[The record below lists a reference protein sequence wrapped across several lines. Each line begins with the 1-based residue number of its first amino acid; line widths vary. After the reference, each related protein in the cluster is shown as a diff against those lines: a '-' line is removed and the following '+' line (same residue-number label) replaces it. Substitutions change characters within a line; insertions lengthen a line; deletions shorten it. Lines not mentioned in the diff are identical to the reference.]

1 MSISTPFIQR
11 PIATSLLMVGI
22 LLAGIIAYPMLPI
35 APLPQV
41 DFPTIAV
48 WAGLPGASPETMASS
63 VATPLE
69 RQFAQISGV
78 TQLTSTSA
86 LGVTSI
92 TVQFDLNRNIDAA
105 AQDIEAA
112 INAAS
117 GQLPK
122 NLPSAPEF
130 WKVNPADAPIM
141 IFAVNSD
148 TLPVITVDDYADTVL
163 AQQISQIV
171 GVSQVYIF
179 GEQKPAIRVQVDPDR
194 LAAMGLSLED
204 VRTTLVNATVDAP
217 KGSFDGAAQGF
228 TIYSNDQL
236 LHADEYKDLIVAYRK
251 GAAVRIR
258 DIGTAV
264 DGPENT
270 HIAAWQKG
278 RRGIQLGVFKQP
290 GANVID
296 TVARIKAALPH
307 IKAAI
312 PPGIDITVMTDR
324 TQTITASVH
333 DVQVTMAIT
342 ISLVVMVI
350 FLFLRSVW
358 ATVIPSITVPM
369 SLIGT
374 CALMYGLGYSL
385 DNLSLMGL
393 TIAVGFVVDDAIVML
408 ENIYRHIERG
418 MQPMEA
424 ALKGAG
430 EIGFT
435 IVSISF
441 SLVAVFIPLLLMGG
455 IVGRLFR
462 EFAIV
467 VTMTILVSAFVSL
480 TLTPMMCSRFLV
492 NPKGARHGAL
502 YMLAERFFDR
512 LLAAY
517 DRGLKWVLRH
527 QRFTLGVLLL
537 TIAATGYLYVV
548 IPKGFFPQQDTGFI
562 YGFSEARQD
571 ISFKAMMERQ
581 LALAEIVAKDPDI
594 ESFAVAAGAT
604 GGSQTLNT
612 GRFWINLKPRAQR
625 TASADD
631 VVNRLRQ
638 QLQSVEGVILYLQ
651 VAQDINVGGRLSR
664 TQYQYTLQDANLAEL
679 NDWAPRVLEKLRTL
693 PQIQDVASD
702 QQTNAAGV
710 AVTVDRDV
718 AARFGI
724 QPQLIDDTLY
734 DAFGQRQ
741 VTQYFTQLNQYH
753 VVLEIDPAL
762 QADPQALEK
771 IYLTSPM
778 TGQQVPLRSFVK
790 IETGGRNFLSI
801 SHQGQFP
808 AVTLSFNLAP
818 GTALGQAIEAI
829 QRAESQ
835 MGTPASLVGTFQGS
849 AQAFKTSLASQPY
862 LIAAAIVVVYLILG
876 MLYESYIH
884 PITILSTLPSA
895 GVGALLILMAAGY
908 DLSVIALIGIIL
920 LIGIVKKN
928 AIMMIDFALEAERKQ
943 GLSPEE
949 SIYQACL
956 LRFRPIMMTTMS
968 ALLGGLPL
976 MLGTGTGSELR
987 RPLGFAVVGGL
998 LLSQALTLYTT
1009 PIVYLYMDRLSAL
1022 LRGGRASARRSRA
1035 QRLLAEPAE

>member
-1 MSISTPFIQR
+1 MSISTPFIER
-11 PIATSLLMVGI
+11 PIATSLLMLGI
-22 LLAGIIAYPMLPI
+22 LFAGVIAYPMLPV

-48 WAGLPGASPETMASS
+48 SANLPGASPQTMAAS

-105 AQDIEAA
+105 AQDIEAS

-148 TLPVITVDDYADTVL
+148 TLAVTAVDDYTDTIL

-194 LAAMGLSLED
+194 IAAMGLSLEEI
-204 VRTTLVNATVDAP
+204 RAALVNATVDAP
-217 KGSFDGAAQGF
+217 KGSFDGLAQGF

-236 LHADEYKDLIVAYRK
+236 LQADDYNSLIVAYRN

-264 DGPENT
+264 AGAENT
-270 HIAAWQKG
+270 RVAAWQKG

-296 TVARIKAALPH
+296 TVKRIKEALPRL
-307 IKAAI
+307 KAAI
-312 PPGIDITVMTDR
+312 PPGIDITIMTDR

-333 DVQVTMAIT
+333 DVQITMMIT

-350 FLFLRSVW
+350 FLFLRSLW
-358 ATVIPSITVPM
+358 ATIIPSITVPM

-374 CALMYGLGYSL
+374 CALMYAVGYSL

-408 ENIYRHIERG
+408 ENIYRHVEHG
-418 MQPMEA
+418 MKPMEA

-435 IVSISF
+435 IISISF

-492 NPKGARHGAL
+492 NQKDARHGTL

-517 DRGLKWVLRH
+517 DHGLKWVLRH
-527 QRFTLGVLLL
+527 QRFTLGVLLA

-548 IPKGFFPQQDTGFI
+548 VPKGFFPQQDTGFI

-581 LALAEIVAKDPDI
+581 LALADIVAKDPDI

-612 GRFWINLKPRAQR
+612 GRFWINLKPKTQR
-625 TASADD
+625 TASADE
-631 VVNRLRQ
+631 VLNRLRQ
-638 QLQSVEGVILYLQ
+638 QLQTVEGIVLYLQ
-651 VAQDINVGGRLSR
+651 VAQDINVGGRLAR
-664 TQYQYTLQDANLAEL
+664 TQYQYTL
-679 NDWAPRVLEKLRTL
+679 
-693 PQIQDVASD
+693 
-702 QQTNAAGV
+702 
-710 AVTVDRDV
+710 
-718 AARFGI
+718 
-724 QPQLIDDTLY
+724 
-734 DAFGQRQ
+734 
-741 VTQYFTQLNQYH
+741 
-753 VVLEIDPAL
+753 
-762 QADPQALEK
+762 
-771 IYLTSPM
+771 
-778 TGQQVPLRSFVK
+778 
-790 IETGGRNFLSI
+790 
-801 SHQGQFP
+801 
-808 AVTLSFNLAP
+808 
-818 GTALGQAIEAI
+818 
-829 QRAESQ
+829 
-835 MGTPASLVGTFQGS
+835 
-849 AQAFKTSLASQPY
+849 
-862 LIAAAIVVVYLILG
+862 
-876 MLYESYIH
+876 
-884 PITILSTLPSA
+884 
-895 GVGALLILMAAGY
+895 
-908 DLSVIALIGIIL
+908 
-920 LIGIVKKN
+920 
-928 AIMMIDFALEAERKQ
+928 
-943 GLSPEE
+943 
-949 SIYQACL
+949 
-956 LRFRPIMMTTMS
+956 
-968 ALLGGLPL
+968 
-976 MLGTGTGSELR
+976 
-987 RPLGFAVVGGL
+987 
-998 LLSQALTLYTT
+998 
-1009 PIVYLYMDRLSAL
+1009 
-1022 LRGGRASARRSRA
+1022 
-1035 QRLLAEPAE
+1035 

>member
-1 MSISTPFIQR
+1 MLRLEAPNLNTGVDAARPIGIDDCHEARDSAALSPAGRAMSISTPFIQR

-22 LLAGIIAYPMLPI
+22 LIAGVIAYPMLPI

-48 WAGLPGASPETMASS
+48 SANLPGASPQTMASS

-148 TLPVITVDDYADTVL
+148 TLPVTTVDDYTDTIL

-204 VRTTLVNATVDAP
+204 IRATLINATVDAP
-217 KGSFDGAAQGF
+217 KGSFDGQAQGF

-236 LHADEYKDLIVAYRK
+236 LQADEYKDVIVAYRK

-264 DGPENT
+264 AGPENVR
-270 HIAAWQKG
+270 IAAWQKG

-296 TVARIKAALPH
+296 TVARIKAALPR
-307 IKAAI
+307 IEAAI
-312 PPGIDITVMTDR
+312 PPAIGITIMTDR

-333 DVQVTMAIT
+333 DVQITMMIT

-350 FLFLRSVW
+350 FLFLRSLW
-358 ATVIPSITVPM
+358 ATVIPSITVPL
-369 SLIGT
+369 SLVGT
-374 CALMYGLGYSL
+374 CALMYALGYSL

-408 ENIYRHIERG
+408 ENIYRHIEDG

-435 IVSISF
+435 IISISF

-492 NPKGARHGAL
+492 NQKKAAHGAL
-502 YMLAERFFDR
+502 YTLAERFFDW
-512 LLAAY
+512 LLRSY
-517 DRGLKWVLRH
+517 DRGLVWVLRH
-527 QRFTLGVLLL
+527 QRITLGALLA
-537 TIAATGYLYVV
+537 TIVGTGFLYVLV
-548 IPKGFFPQQDTGFI
+548 PKGFFPQQDTGFI

-571 ISFKAMMERQ
+571 ISFQAMIERQ
-581 LALAEIVAKDPDI
+581 RALAEVVGRDPDI
-594 ESFAVAAGAT
+594 ESFAFAAGAT
-604 GGSQTLNT
+604 GGSQTMNT
-612 GRFWINLKPRAQR
+612 GRFWINLKPRNQR
-625 TASADD
+625 TVTADD

-638 QLQSVEGVILYLQ
+638 QLQAVPGVVLYL
-651 VAQDINVGGRLSR
+651 
-664 TQYQYTLQDANLAEL
+664 
-679 NDWAPRVLEKLRTL
+679 
-693 PQIQDVASD
+693 
-702 QQTNAAGV
+702 
-710 AVTVDRDV
+710 
-718 AARFGI
+718 
-724 QPQLIDDTLY
+724 
-734 DAFGQRQ
+734 
-741 VTQYFTQLNQYH
+741 
-753 VVLEIDPAL
+753 
-762 QADPQALEK
+762 
-771 IYLTSPM
+771 
-778 TGQQVPLRSFVK
+778 
-790 IETGGRNFLSI
+790 
-801 SHQGQFP
+801 
-808 AVTLSFNLAP
+808 
-818 GTALGQAIEAI
+818 
-829 QRAESQ
+829 
-835 MGTPASLVGTFQGS
+835 
-849 AQAFKTSLASQPY
+849 
-862 LIAAAIVVVYLILG
+862 
-876 MLYESYIH
+876 
-884 PITILSTLPSA
+884 
-895 GVGALLILMAAGY
+895 
-908 DLSVIALIGIIL
+908 
-920 LIGIVKKN
+920 
-928 AIMMIDFALEAERKQ
+928 
-943 GLSPEE
+943 
-949 SIYQACL
+949 
-956 LRFRPIMMTTMS
+956 
-968 ALLGGLPL
+968 
-976 MLGTGTGSELR
+976 
-987 RPLGFAVVGGL
+987 
-998 LLSQALTLYTT
+998 
-1009 PIVYLYMDRLSAL
+1009 
-1022 LRGGRASARRSRA
+1022 
-1035 QRLLAEPAE
+1035 